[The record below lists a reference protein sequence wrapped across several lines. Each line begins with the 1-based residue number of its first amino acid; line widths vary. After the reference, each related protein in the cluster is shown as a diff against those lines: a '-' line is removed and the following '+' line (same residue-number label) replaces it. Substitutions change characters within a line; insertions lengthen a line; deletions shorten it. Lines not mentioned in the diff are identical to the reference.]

1 MYKLEYLPIAKHD
14 LIEIIQY
21 ISQIL
26 QNPGAA
32 NRLAEEIIT
41 SIDKLTAFPYAFP
54 VYIPIKPLKY
64 EYRKLLVKN
73 FIVFYY
79 VDETNKLITV
89 SRVLYAKRNY
99 KQILK

>member
-1 MYKLEYLPIAKHD
+1 MYKLEYLPVAKHD
-14 LIEIIQY
+14 LVEIIQY
-21 ISQIL
+21 ISQVL
-26 QNPGAA
+26 QNPSAA
-32 NRLAEEIIT
+32 DRLAVEIIT
-41 SIDKLTAFPYAFP
+41 AIDKLPAFPYAFP
-54 VYIPIKPLKY
+54 VYIPVKSLKY

-79 VDETNKLITV
+79 IDESNKLITI